1 MSNKVFV
8 RGHIGRLKERWESVD
23 LSRKEYDF
31 FDSEYLRVIIGN
43 LYAVADEQ
51 ENLDRL
57 LETAKN
63 MIIAEDGKA

>member
-23 LSRKEYDF
+23 LSSKEYDF
-31 FDSEYLRVIIGN
+31 FDSEYVRDIAGN
-43 LYAVADEQ
+43 LSAAAEAQ

-57 LETAKN
+57 LEKAKN
-63 MIIAEDGKA
+63 MIIAEDGNA

>member
-23 LSRKEYDF
+23 LSSKEYDF
-31 FDSEYLRVIIGN
+31 FDSECVRGIAGN
-43 LYAVADEQ
+43 LSAAA

-57 LETAKN
+57 LEKAKN
-63 MIIAEDGKA
+63 MIVAEGENA